1 MKPDDTRKDKIRAL
15 ALEGRATTEIGKT
28 LGLPESTVRYYTVKL
43 LAEGAIPP
51 AALRKKNTYATRE
64 QRRRIA
70 QKYRMSY
77 GVRYGNLSDL
87 VGSLL
92 PKQVDWLLA
101 QVPVD
106 GSLID
111 VLRGVVNDAYAE
123 EIEQRQNPPAP
134 SRAGPHAKD

>member
-1 MKPDDTRKDKIRAL
+1 MKPNDTRKEKIRAL
-15 ALEGRATTEIGKT
+15 ALEGRAITEMGKT
-28 LGLPESTVRYYTVKL
+28 LGLPESTVIYYLVKL

-51 AALRKKNTYATRE
+51 AALRKKNAYTPRE

-77 GVRYGNLSDL
+77 GVRYGHLSDL
-87 VGSLL
+87 VGSLP

-123 EIEQRQNPPAP
+123 EFEQRQNPQTQERP
-134 SRAGPHAKD
+134 R